1 MDNDRDR
8 DPIEIPC
15 APALKAPE
23 GSTEIKRVNNECDR
37 VLDSEGDSKSRAIEI
52 PQVYSGKSR
61 DVLSSALSST

>member
-52 PQVYSGKSR
+52 PQVYI
-61 DVLSSALSST
+61 